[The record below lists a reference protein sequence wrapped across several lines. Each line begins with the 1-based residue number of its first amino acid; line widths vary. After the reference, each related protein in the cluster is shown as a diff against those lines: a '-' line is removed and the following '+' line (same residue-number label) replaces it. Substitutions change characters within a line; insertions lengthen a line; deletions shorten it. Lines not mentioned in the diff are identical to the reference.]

1 MNETKYELRI
11 LPLFETDLN
20 EIVDYI
26 CNRLE
31 NPIAADAFVDA
42 VREAIF
48 TRLSYPK
55 SVAPYSPRKKGS
67 TPITQSM

>member
-55 SVAPYSPRKKGS
+55 SVAPYPSTKKGS